1 MASSEKQVKPNQPMM
16 PSRQEDEL
24 PVSSNHENL
33 FELIFEVGREINSIL
48 SLDELMEK
56 IAEITRRFIHYQ
68 IFAIL
73 LVDEIRQDLY
83 WRFTLGYPENVKGNH
98 IKLGEGLVGS
108 AASRR
113 ESILVPDVTRD
124 PRYIDLIEGVRSEL
138 AIPLLSRNRLVG
150 VLDIESPQP
159 NYFQPYHQKVLTLLA
174 SQLAIAID
182 NALLYESLVSKSEML
197 ETLNEIG
204 KELSSILD
212 LEQLLKKVAEQLRRV
227 FPYHIFSIMLVDEE
241 QQVLR
246 AWLSVKYNR
255 DAKEKSRIPLGKG
268 LVGTAVT
275 KKRSL
280 LINDVTKDPRYISVI
295 PETRSELVIPLI
307 YKDKAIGVFDL
318 QSPFLN
324 YFTRFHEETLMAL
337 ASHVAVAIENA
348 RLYERVVAAE
358 ALLDRELKFARE
370 IQYSLI
376 PDKYPEIPNTSFFAE
391 FHPAR
396 ILGGDLYDFFP
407 YADDTVAIAIGDV
420 SGKGAPAA
428 LYGAVASGI
437 LRTRA
442 GRKYSPAEMLRLMN
456 ISLRER
462 AIEGRFM
469 SLSYSIY
476 NGNTRI
482 LKYSNAGSPPL
493 IICREGKAEIISVQG
508 FPLGLFDEAEYRE
521 IKVKLNPGDCV
532 IFYTDGLLEAR
543 DLRTE
548 EFGVDRLKETVE
560 RYSSLPVKRMVDKI
574 LSAIEQ
580 FSLDNRKYDDQT
592 IVALK
597 AT

>member
-1 MASSEKQVKPNQPMM
+1 MSTNQ
-16 PSRQEDEL
+16 
-24 PVSSNHENL
+24 ENL

-56 IAEITRRFIHYQ
+56 IAETTRRFIDYQ

-83 WRFTLGYPENVKGNH
+83 WRFTLGYPDNVKGTH
-98 IKLGEGLVGS
+98 IRIGEGLVGT

-113 ESILVPDVTRD
+113 EPILVPDVTRD
-124 PRYIDLIEGVRSEL
+124 SRYIDLIEGVRSEL

-174 SQLAIAID
+174 SQLAVAID

-227 FPYHIFSIMLVDEE
+227 FHYHIFSIMLVDEE
-241 QQVLR
+241 EQVLR

-255 DAKEKSRIPLGKG
+255 DAKEKSKIPLGKG

-275 KKRSL
+275 KKRPL

-324 YFTRFHEETLMAL
+324 YFTPFHEETLMAL

-391 FHPAR
+391 FRPAR

-407 YADDTVAIAIGDV
+407 YADDTVAVAIGDV

-456 ISLRER
+456 ISLRQR

-469 SLSYSIY
+469 SLSYAIY

-493 IICREGKAEIISVQG
+493 IICREGKAEILSVQG

-521 IKVKLNPGDCV
+521 IKVALNPGDCV

-543 DLRTE
+543 DLRAE
-548 EFGVDRLKETVE
+548 EFGVDRLKETVA
-560 RYSSLPVKRMVDKI
+560 RYSSLPVKRLVDKI
-574 LSAIEQ
+574 LSEIEQ